1 MTRVAI
7 LLSLLLLGA
16 DIQGIAAQDGPCT
29 YDQCALRLKPAAFGP
44 RLVRGL
50 NETSVA
56 HFVFLAPRLD
66 SLMQRSD
73 SAMRY
78 YSLFRA
84 RNNRGFWLSLAGL
97 GLFGAGYLIYAVD
110 RDLEG
115 PAVAVSIA
123 GAATWIVG
131 VITQG
136 RSRDPFSKAIW
147 WYNRSLS
154 HSSP

>member
-1 MTRVAI
+1 
-7 LLSLLLLGA
+7 
-16 DIQGIAAQDGPCT
+16 
-29 YDQCALRLKPAAFGP
+29 
-44 RLVRGL
+44 
-50 NETSVA
+50 
-56 HFVFLAPRLD
+56 
-66 SLMQRSD
+66 
-73 SAMRY
+73 MRY

-84 RNNRGFWLSLAGL
+84 RNNRGFWLSLGGV

-115 PAVAVSIA
+115 PAVAVSLA

-154 HSSP
+154 PSAP